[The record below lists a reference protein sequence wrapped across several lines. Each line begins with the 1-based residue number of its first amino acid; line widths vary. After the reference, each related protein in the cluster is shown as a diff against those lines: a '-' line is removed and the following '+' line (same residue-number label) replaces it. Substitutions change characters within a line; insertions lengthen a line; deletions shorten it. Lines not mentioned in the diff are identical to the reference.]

1 MVIYYSNTEKRI
13 KLKQSP
19 VIENKSQLIE
29 YLASGCKPKSEWKVG
44 TEHEKFGF
52 HKDTLAPLK
61 YAEKG
66 NIFRISQTLE

>member
-1 MVIYYSNTEKRI
+1 M
-13 KLKQSP
+13 KQSP

-52 HKDTLAPLK
+52 HKDTLTPLK

-66 NIFRISQTLE
+66 GIRDILEGLRDKFDWQPQYEG